1 MGKKRLLVDIGSI
14 FTKIV
19 AIDLEQEIVLTEKW
33 SSRQAKTLE
42 HVFQFAINSRCLSG
56 KASSRIERRH
66 CDPAVEVEYRALL
79 AG

>member
-42 HVFQFAINSRCLSG
+42 Q
-56 KASSRIERRH
+56 
-66 CDPAVEVEYRALL
+66 
-79 AG
+79 